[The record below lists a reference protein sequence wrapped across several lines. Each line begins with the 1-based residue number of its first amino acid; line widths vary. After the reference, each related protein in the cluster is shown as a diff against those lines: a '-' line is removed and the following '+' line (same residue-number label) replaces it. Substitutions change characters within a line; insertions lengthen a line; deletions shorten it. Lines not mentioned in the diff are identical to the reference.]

1 MACTQE
7 DKDRIEQ
14 LKIFIKDAEFSLL
27 EIQKSIQLKRSQNG
41 KDSIEVQDIDKQ
53 TRTILAMLK
62 SWKEELAEL
71 IKKCNPDYSPS
82 CKVQRSFRYGY

>member
-14 LKIFIKDAEFSLL
+14 LKVFIKDAEFSLL

-53 TRTILAMLK
+53 TRTILAML
-62 SWKEELAEL
+62 
-71 IKKCNPDYSPS
+71 
-82 CKVQRSFRYGY
+82 